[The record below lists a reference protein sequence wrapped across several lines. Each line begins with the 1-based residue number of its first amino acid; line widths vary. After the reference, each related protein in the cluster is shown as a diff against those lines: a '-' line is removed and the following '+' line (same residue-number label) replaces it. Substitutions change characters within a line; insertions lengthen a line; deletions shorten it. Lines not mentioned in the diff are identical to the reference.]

1 MLRTSDINCRRISLT
16 IVGGLETEYFIE
28 RILDDDGL
36 NDIINAEHLRHGVY
50 NLLQQ
55 IHQIA
60 IDSGRFAIF
69 AKLADTSLT
78 LTLVCSS
85 GCPQQFVIYD
95 IFLAICATEIKG
107 YILMLFAKVEKTK
120 NSENEPYFESD
131 KENFRTYLFEISVHL
146 RRAMKTAS
154 RSYWSCPGRSVHMF
168 ESVCLLVR
176 VIVGLRFK
184 MQSGMLSIEAK
195 IAKLLPSGKID
206 EKSQIWR
213 GQNSKLCDLDKLV
226 EYEDYVKLSE
236 LRRSFVLDDVE
247 LGNDYVLTGVKFVY
261 ENGFN
266 KLAARGHKFD
276 FKNGSKERRKKFGYE
291 FLLDNLDDPK
301 YKDYFEVD
309 SHNGG
314 IKNETIVQFVKLM
327 TTNSKT
333 NVGQSVVPFIHKL
346 PVLPEQLLPLSGVGL
361 IHTGNKKSAGYLALK
376 VIGYNLEPRIS
387 QPRFYK
393 PSHK

>member
-1 MLRTSDINCRRISLT
+1 MQNLLILGVSASYTSS
-16 IVGGLETEYFIE
+16 VKEYFIE

-60 IDSGRFAIF
+60 IDSG
-69 AKLADTSLT
+69 
-78 LTLVCSS
+78 
-85 GCPQQFVIYD
+85 
-95 IFLAICATEIKG
+95 
-107 YILMLFAKVEKTK
+107 
-120 NSENEPYFESD
+120 
-131 KENFRTYLFEISVHL
+131 
-146 RRAMKTAS
+146 
-154 RSYWSCPGRSVHMF
+154 
-168 ESVCLLVR
+168 R

-276 FKNGSKERRKKFGYE
+276 FKNGSKERRKKFG
-291 FLLDNLDDPK
+291 
-301 YKDYFEVD
+301 
-309 SHNGG
+309 
-314 IKNETIVQFVKLM
+314 
-327 TTNSKT
+327 
-333 NVGQSVVPFIHKL
+333 
-346 PVLPEQLLPLSGVGL
+346 
-361 IHTGNKKSAGYLALK
+361 
-376 VIGYNLEPRIS
+376 
-387 QPRFYK
+387 
-393 PSHK
+393 